1 MNITAGEV
9 LVTRINGKLVYPM
22 HENNSSEPFKPTI
35 GKKFCTEEWY
45 GYPEWI
51 VTNTEKIAD
60 DKGRAVIKFEA
71 KWADISKDYEVKTF
85 YAMCEE
91 V

>member
-1 MNITAGEV
+1 MNITACEV

-22 HENNSSEPFKPTI
+22 HEYNSSKPFKPII

-45 GYPEWI
+45 GSPEWI
-51 VTNTEKIAD
+51 VTGTEKISD
-60 DKGRAVIKFEA
+60 DKGRAVIKFGA
-71 KWADISKDYEVKTF
+71 KWADVSKDYEVKTF

-91 V
+91 